1 MRSSV
6 EHWKDWRRDRRYAD
20 SLCVSVLMLA
30 GCAAPTSYMGIDI
43 SKPAPAFTLSPEQAA
58 FFRAQNLL
66 YDKAQAAGCIP
77 SKPVDKAADA
87 PVGEGIV
94 EPDAGQRTACRTIA
108 LQLVTLEMRRPALA
122 LKRSYADMPLTALAS
137 EAQGGSKQAQL
148 ELASAS
154 KRAAAWSGMS
164 ARRENSTDRRR
175 AIAAGRSGS
184 IRHPWAMAPAGGQ
197 FRLIPDRS
205 GAGWLKRSGGWRG
218 WSECGSNLAA
228 QS

>member
-1 MRSSV
+1 VRSSV

-148 ELASAS
+148 ELGIRFEEGRGVERDVSKARKLYGSAASD
-154 KRAAAWSGMS
+154 SGGTIWVYS
-164 ARRENSTDRRR
+164 PPVGNGTS
-175 AIAAGRSGS
+175 GRT
-184 IRHPWAMAPAGGQ
+184 
-197 FRLIPDRS
+197 IPVNT
-205 GAGWLKRSGGWRG
+205 GPKRSG
-218 WSECGSNLAA
+218 LAEA
-228 QS
+228 KRRLEGLE

>member
-1 MRSSV
+1 VRSSV

-137 EAQGGSKQAQL
+137 KAQGGSKQAQL
-148 ELASAS
+148 ELGIRFEEGRGVERDVSKARKLYESAASD
-154 KRAAAWSGMS
+154 SGGTIWVYS
-164 ARRENSTDRRR
+164 PPVGNGTS
-175 AIAAGRSGS
+175 GRT
-184 IRHPWAMAPAGGQ
+184 
-197 FRLIPDRS
+197 IPVNT
-205 GAGWLKRSGGWRG
+205 GPKRSG
-218 WSECGSNLAA
+218 LAEA
-228 QS
+228 KRRLEGLE

>member
-137 EAQGGSKQAQL
+137 KAQGGSKQAQL
-148 ELASAS
+148 ELGIRFEEGRGVERDVSKARKLYESAASD
-154 KRAAAWSGMS
+154 SGGTIWVYS
-164 ARRENSTDRRR
+164 PPVGNGTS
-175 AIAAGRSGS
+175 GRT
-184 IRHPWAMAPAGGQ
+184 
-197 FRLIPDRS
+197 IPVNT
-205 GAGWLKRSGGWRG
+205 GPKRSG
-218 WSECGSNLAA
+218 LAEA
-228 QS
+228 KRRLEGLE

>member
-1 MRSSV
+1 
-6 EHWKDWRRDRRYAD
+6 
-20 SLCVSVLMLA
+20 MLA

-137 EAQGGSKQAQL
+137 KAQGGSKQAQL
-148 ELASAS
+148 ELGIRFEEGRGVERDVSKARKLYESAASD
-154 KRAAAWSGMS
+154 SGGTIWVYS
-164 ARRENSTDRRR
+164 PPVGNGTS
-175 AIAAGRSGS
+175 GRT
-184 IRHPWAMAPAGGQ
+184 
-197 FRLIPDRS
+197 IPVNT
-205 GAGWLKRSGGWRG
+205 GPKRSG
-218 WSECGSNLAA
+218 LAEA
-228 QS
+228 KRRLEGLE